1 MKYIADIFKGM
12 AIGIANVI
20 PGFSGGTM
28 AVILKVYER
37 LIGSLSDI
45 ATKPLKVIKEI
56 WALLIG
62 VVLGVVVASF
72 TIIISLEHFPIQTI
86 MFFVG
91 LIIGSIPTIVSNIKV
106 ETRKENGFKRIKA
119 VDIISFVVCIAIM
132 VILPLMD
139 SGVDVEKVTIGTL
152 IVVLLMGV
160 ISAGTMIIPGISGS
174 LVLMIFGYYVLII
187 GNIKGALENLL
198 HFNFVGMK
206 DQIFILIFFAIGAVL
221 GLVFISKLIR
231 YLLTKWPKTVYYA
244 ILGLLVASPF
254 SIIFATI
261 QDYKEVINWASPWVY
276 IFGVV
281 MLAVG
286 GAVAL
291 GFSIYDEKMNKKKEK
306 EEPNA

>member
-37 LIGSLSDI
+37 LIGSFSDI

-106 ETRKENGFKRIKA
+106 ESKKENGLKRIKA

-281 MLAVG
+281 MLAAG

-291 GFSIYDEKMNKKKEK
+291 GFSIYDEKMNTNKEK